1 VARLRYEELRKYR
14 RYVGEKYRSLV
25 NVLDDFVS
33 ECYGM
38 VKVIND
44 LTSSLIKPDDFKRL
58 CEDIKRLVQVGAIKG
73 VATSKVPLITLAERG
88 ITVGIIDKGSRLNVG
103 YDVYLGGE
111 HHNLY
116 VRSRSKLAL
125 WYSTFSNMWYKNRWE
140 YVFGPL
146 PYVLLLIY
154 KFTNAG
160 SNKEF
165 ISKLK
170 KYNLY
175 DIVHELS
182 KIDFVIRYPIL
193 ESCKSI
199 IAERL
204 DVPIGKRIGYY
215 IYLGLD
221 RVLDDAAKFI
231 KNRVEMGCVENGFE
245 IRVIVDADYGY
256 IGATGW
262 DVIKYSDLV
271 KFADEVIFAVS
282 YYAALLNKMYEYLSK
297 KYY

>member
-1 VARLRYEELRKYR
+1 MARLRYEELRKYR

-58 CEDIKRLVQVGAIKG
+58 CEDVKRLVQVGAIKG

-88 ITVGIIDKGSRLNVG
+88 VTVGIIDKGSGLDVG

-111 HHNLY
+111 HYNLY

-125 WYSTFSNMWYKNRWE
+125 WYSTFSSMWYKNRWE
-140 YVFGPL
+140 YVHGPL

-170 KYNLY
+170 GYNLY

-193 ESCKSI
+193 KSCKSI

-204 DVPIGKRIGYY
+204 DVPIGKRVGY
-215 IYLGLD
+215 IFLSLD
-221 RVLDDAAKFI
+221 RALDDVAKFI
-231 KNRVEMGCVENGFE
+231 KNRIEMGCVENGFE
-245 IRVIVDADYGY
+245 IRVIVVDYGY
-256 IGATGW
+256 IDATGR
-262 DVIKYSDLV
+262 DLIKYSDLV